1 MHHTAVVLGHR
12 YNIAGGTPM
21 NALIEKTKQSAE
33 ERQLYVYQTLISMIN
48 NGDSINFTS
57 VAERYLYRHTDCRQI
72 IEHCRVTG
80 MTKAELQQE
89 VIRLRLRVHKLEQ
102 LLGIYRG

>member
-1 MHHTAVVLGHR
+1 
-12 YNIAGGTPM
+12 M
-21 NALIEKTKQSAE
+21 NALIEKTKRNAE

-57 VAERYLYRHTDCRQI
+57 VAERCGVSRHYLYRHTDCRQI